1 MNRLT
6 VIAVAVA
13 VVVTITVTT
22 LLSRSSASSLPVPH
36 IPAATAGHN
45 PASGNKNGG
54 GGGSGGGA
62 NGGSGS
68 GAFVPG
74 AAPTLTGCSVTVSNG
89 SPLQGQT
96 AETVTV
102 TSTPDVQVSVVAVY
116 AHTRSRHGGV
126 TNSAGVVSLGLPV
139 AHAPVG
145 VTVGVT
151 ATASLRGRHVTCTTS
166 FTPVP

>member
-22 LLSRSSASSLPVPH
+22 LLSRSTAGSLPVPH
-36 IPAATAGHN
+36 IPAATAGHH
-45 PASGNKNGG
+45 ATSGSKTGG
-54 GGGSGGGA
+54 GGGPDSGPSGGSSYV
-62 NGGSGS
+62 SG
-68 GAFVPG
+68 P
-74 AAPTLTGCSVTVSNG
+74 APTLSGCSVSVSDS
-89 SPLQGQT
+89 SPLRSQT

-126 TNSAGVVSLGLPV
+126 TNSAGVISLTLPV
-139 AHAPVG
+139 SHAPVG

-151 ATASLRGRHVTCTTS
+151 ATASLRGQHVTCFTS
-166 FTPVP
+166 FTPVL